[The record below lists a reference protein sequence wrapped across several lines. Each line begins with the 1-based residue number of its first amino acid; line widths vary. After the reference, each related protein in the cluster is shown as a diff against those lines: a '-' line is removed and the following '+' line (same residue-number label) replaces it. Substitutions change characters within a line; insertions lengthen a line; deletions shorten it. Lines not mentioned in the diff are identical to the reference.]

1 MEVVN
6 QGSTYVLGLTFTDE
20 NGNGVTPTS
29 ARYRIDV
36 DGGNA
41 ITSGNNNSAWVP
53 ITPSGNTYDLL
64 IGANQNAMVGNN
76 TQREERVVTV
86 EFSYSGNA
94 NKQTDEYRYMLTRL
108 DNFLKA

>member
-6 QGSTYVLGLTFTDE
+6 EGSTYVLGLSFSDE
-20 NGNGVTPTS
+20 NGNGVIPTS
-29 ARYRIDV
+29 ARYRLDV

-41 ITSGNNNSAWVP
+41 ISGNNNSAWVSIVP
-53 ITPSGNTYDLL
+53 GNSTYDLV
-64 IGANQNAMVGNN
+64 ISGNQNAMVGNN

-86 EFSYSGNA
+86 EFGYSGNA

-108 DNFLKA
+108 ENYLKA

>member
-6 QGSTYVLGLTFTDE
+6 EGSTYVLGLSFTDE
-20 NGNGVTPTS
+20 NGNGVTPTG

-41 ITSGNNNSAWVP
+41 ITSGNNNSAWVD
-53 ITPSGNTYDLL
+53 ITPGSNAYDLV
-64 IGANQNAMVGNN
+64 ITANQNAMVGNN

-86 EFSYSGNA
+86 EFGYSGNA
-94 NKQTDEYRYMLTRL
+94 NKQTDEYRYMLARL
-108 DNFLKA
+108 ENFLRA